1 MIRFMRIIYDDRS
14 LGNYNFNVHE
24 IVTAG
29 APNTCTV
36 AAAADGDVLSV
47 VLTLTA
53 RLMYRHFP
61 RLEVFRDFDK
71 EDLVPSPCTEG
82 V

>member
-1 MIRFMRIIYDDRS
+1 MIAFLR
-14 LGNYNFNVHE
+14 NYNSNVYN

-29 APNTCTV
+29 TPNICTAV
-36 AAAADGDVLSV
+36 AAVAVNYGVLSV

-61 RLEVFRDFDK
+61 SLEVFVDFDK
-71 EDLVPSPCTEG
+71 EDLVHSTCSWG

>member
-1 MIRFMRIIYDDRS
+1 M
-14 LGNYNFNVHE
+14 

-29 APNTCTV
+29 TLNTCTV
-36 AAAADGDVLSV
+36 VAAADDDVLSV

-61 RLEVFRDFDK
+61 GLEVFSDFDK
-71 EDLVPSPCTEG
+71 EDVVYSPYAG
-82 V
+82 GF

>member
-1 MIRFMRIIYDDRS
+1 M
-14 LGNYNFNVHE
+14 
-24 IVTAG
+24 TAG
-29 APNTCTV
+29 APSTCTAV
-36 AAAADGDVLSV
+36 AAAADDGVLSV

-61 RLEVFRDFDK
+61 SLEVFVDFDK
-71 EDLVPSPCTEG
+71 EDLMHSTCYGG

>member
-1 MIRFMRIIYDDRS
+1 MIRFMRIIYNDHSR
-14 LGNYNFNVHE
+14 GNYNLNVHTV
-24 IVTAG
+24 VTSG
-29 APNTCTV
+29 ASNTCTAAVV
-36 AAAADGDVLSV
+36 ADDGVLSV

-53 RLMYRHFP
+53 RLMYRHFLG
-61 RLEVFRDFDK
+61 LEVFRDFDK

>member
-1 MIRFMRIIYDDRS
+1 MIRFMRIIYNDHS
-14 LGNYNFNVHE
+14 LGKYNFNVHE

-29 APNTCTV
+29 APNTCII
-36 AAAADGDVLSV
+36 AAADCNVLSV
-47 VLTLTA
+47 VLMLTA

-71 EDLVPSPCTEG
+71 EDLVASPCTEE

>member
-1 MIRFMRIIYDDRS
+1 M
-14 LGNYNFNVHE
+14 
-24 IVTAG
+24 TAG
-29 APNTCTV
+29 ASNTYTAA
-36 AAAADGDVLSV
+36 AAAADDDMLSV

-61 RLEVFRDFDK
+61 GLEVFRDFDK
-71 EDLVPSPCTEG
+71 EDLVHSPCTDD

>member
-1 MIRFMRIIYDDRS
+1 M
-14 LGNYNFNVHE
+14 
-24 IVTAG
+24 TAG
-29 APNTCTV
+29 ASNTYTV
-36 AAAADGDVLSV
+36 TVAADGDVLSV

-71 EDLVPSPCTEG
+71 EDVVYSHYARMF
-82 V
+82 

>member
-1 MIRFMRIIYDDRS
+1 M
-14 LGNYNFNVHE
+14 
-24 IVTAG
+24 TAG
-29 APNTCTV
+29 APNTYISAVV
-36 AAAADGDVLSV
+36 ADDDVLSV

-61 RLEVFRDFDK
+61 GLEVFRDFDK
-71 EDLVPSPCTEG
+71 EDLVHSSCTDG

>member
-1 MIRFMRIIYDDRS
+1 MIRFVRIIYNYHS
-14 LGNYNFNVHE
+14 LGNYNFNVHT

-29 APNTCTV
+29 EPSTCIVTV
-36 AAAADGDVLSV
+36 VADDDVLSV

-61 RLEVFRDFDK
+61 SLEVFRDFDK
-71 EDLVPSPCTEG
+71 EDLVPSPYAG
-82 V
+82 GF